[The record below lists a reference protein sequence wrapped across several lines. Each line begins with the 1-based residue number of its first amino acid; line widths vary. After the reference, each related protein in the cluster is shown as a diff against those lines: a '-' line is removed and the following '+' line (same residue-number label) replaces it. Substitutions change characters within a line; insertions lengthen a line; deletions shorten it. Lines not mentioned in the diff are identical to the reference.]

1 MKSAV
6 FFDRD
11 GTLIEDVHYLADPTK
26 VRLLSGVPES
36 IRTFQ
41 SMGFACVVITNQSA
55 VGRGLVTLQAM
66 HDVNAEMHR
75 QLAEHDVQ
83 LDGLYYC
90 TSVPTNTD
98 RTIIDDPDRKPGP
111 GMLFR
116 AAKELGLDL
125 GNSWIIGDMLSDI
138 LAGRNAGCRGS
149 ILVRTGRQSAD
160 IKHEAI
166 DFAADNILLAAEW
179 IGQQNSAKPIRER
192 GVVQS

>member
-1 MKSAV
+1 MKPAV

-11 GTLIEDVHYLADPTK
+11 GTLIEDVHYLGDPAK

-41 SMGFACVVITNQSA
+41 SIGFACVVITNQSA

-75 QLAEHDVQ
+75 QLGEHNVR

-90 TSVPTNTD
+90 TTVPANND

-111 GMLFR
+111 GMLLR
-116 AAKELGLDL
+116 AAKELDLDL
-125 GNSWIIGDMLSDI
+125 KDSWMIGDMLSDI

-166 DFAADNILLAAEW
+166 DFTADNILLAAQW
-179 IGQQNSAKPIRER
+179 VGRQNSFKPVRER
-192 GVVQS
+192 GVVQT